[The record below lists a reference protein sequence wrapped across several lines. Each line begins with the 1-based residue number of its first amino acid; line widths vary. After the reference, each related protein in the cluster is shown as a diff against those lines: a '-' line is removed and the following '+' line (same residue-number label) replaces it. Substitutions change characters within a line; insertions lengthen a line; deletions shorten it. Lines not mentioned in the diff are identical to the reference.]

1 MLIGVVIGS
10 TRKPRCCPQIA
21 EFIVHTIKNSLTY
34 KQLEEKPELRLVD
47 IDDWNLPLYNESKI
61 PSQVQNYQDY
71 DHEHTR
77 QWSLEIQK
85 YNAFIFVAP
94 QYNWGYPAA
103 LKNALDYLFNEW
115 RAKPAAVVSY
125 GGHGGIKCSEQLR
138 VVLQGLRMIPTENKV
153 LLSFA
158 DRSVLTKAT
167 IGSPMNLLESPESSF
182 AAEEVAQIETTFSE
196 LCQLMK
202 KKTEP

>member
-1 MLIGVVIGS
+1 MLIGIIIGS

-21 EFIVHTIKNSLTY
+21 EFIVRTIEKSPTY
-34 KQLEEKPELRLVD
+34 QQLQKKPELRLVD
-47 IDDWNLPLYNESKI
+47 LDDWNLPMYNESKV

-85 YNAFIFVAP
+85 YDAFIFVAP

-115 RAKPAAVVSY
+115 RAKPAAVATY
-125 GGHGGIKCSEQLR
+125 GGHGGVKCNEQLR
-138 VVLQGLRMIPTENKV
+138 VVLQGLRMIPTENRI

-158 DRSVLTKAT
+158 DRDVLYKAAS
-167 IGSPMNLLESPESSF
+167 GSPLDLLKSPESCFPS
-182 AAEEVAQIETTFSE
+182 EETAKIEATFSE
-196 LCQLMK
+196 LYQLAEK
-202 KKTEP
+202 KN